1 MKLYL
6 LLFTLVFSLT
16 TLSGQSS
23 EAYFKALTSE
33 NGLTENH
40 ANCIYQDETG
50 YMWFGTFDGLNR
62 YDGYEITTFKPD
74 PNDAE
79 SLSSILIFAITGDKH
94 GNLWIGTTGGGLNYY
109 DSSTGKF
116 TVFRADESDPNSI
129 SNDIIQSL
137 FVDSKDRLWVGTNNG
152 VNLLHLEDWSPEK
165 PALFSRISIGEPN
178 QNNQVIDIFEDKDDN
193 IWLASNR
200 SLNKVTF
207 VEESWKVEA
216 VYRNKTRIFT
226 GVQSIIQLPEGQMV
240 VSNPNGIFLQ
250 NKNGEEWTNVSSEP
264 GNHLAIDS
272 TKNSLWV
279 GSLNGL
285 RRYYLSEGLSQP
297 AETYKNNPSDIN
309 SLTNNSIEDL
319 YVDKNGLVWIGTFGG
334 GVNYY
339 DPNRK
344 KFKLLNVRD
353 SGSSLSSNSVRSLNQ
368 DKDGR
373 LWIGTIGGGTDVT
386 QAAFGSDTEAQFRRI
401 NTPSRVY
408 ATMEV
413 ISDSDHYV
421 YLGAGDNPGLYRV
434 NLNDENWPVE
444 PVAGFAHAVFSMHQ
458 DQRGILWFGTYAGGL
473 SRWIPDESEPSG
485 YKITKFLQTGNQSN
499 LPSNIIRSITE
510 DLDGNLWFGTAKG
523 LVRLKS
529 SAAREDNPIFE
540 TFINEPGNS
549 SSLSHDYILS
559 LRVAPDNTLWVGT
572 FGGGLNHLTSFSEE
586 GIPNFEQ
593 FTELEGFP
601 NGVIKAIL
609 IDNDH
614 DIWASTNKGIVHLDA
629 KSKQLTTYDYGDGL
643 QSNEFQELAA
653 CRLSDGTLVFGG
665 VKGVNYFHPNDI
677 HVDQSTVKPV
687 LTGLEVLNIPVVQG
701 ASINGKVILE
711 ESLEQTSNINLR
723 HTENNF
729 SIEFSA
735 LQFES
740 PNDIRYAYQL
750 EGFNEDWIY
759 TDSDHR
765 RATYTNLP
773 YQDYVFR
780 VKASNSDGVW
790 SEEFKTLNISISP
803 PIWLEWYAKVFY
815 ALLFVLM
822 LYAFRKFSLIDV
834 KEKNRLMIEQVSQ
847 DKIRELNQLKLQFFT
862 NISHEL
868 RTPLTLITGP
878 LENMIQT
885 SKTITEDQRNKYH
898 HLMYKNA
905 KYLLRLVDQLL
916 DFRKLDQGATP
927 LQLEKRDVVKFLRDI
942 TSPFDFLASK
952 KNLTFHFLPEEEP
965 LTAWF
970 DPAIMEKI
978 LYNLLSNAFKFT
990 PEGGSVTVRV
1000 RKSMGKKS
1008 STPEKFR
1015 RYGSVAI
1022 SVEDSGVGINK
1033 NKIKSIFDRF
1043 YTSSSGEVK
1052 NREGAGIGLSYTWEL
1067 VELHRGKIDVESSPG
1082 KGSVFTVRITLDKN
1096 QYESNEF
1103 RTESTHNYL
1112 PQYDPEDF
1120 IGTSS
1125 ESSAEELELNSE
1137 VTELQQRNMLMAER
1151 EDSPLLL
1158 YIDDNADLRSF
1169 IRKGMESDFR
1179 VVAADGGRAGIELAT
1194 TAVPDF
1200 IITDL
1205 MMPDVDGMQVLKEI
1219 KNDPRTSHIP
1229 VIMLTAKDTA
1239 ESRTEGLGYGADGYQ
1254 TKPFDIGDLTQQI
1267 KNILNSR
1274 TQLHERFRKQVIT
1287 SPKEVTVTNVDEEF
1301 LQRAMD
1307 IVEENMGNTEF
1318 SVEELVREMRVSRSK
1333 LYLKLKALTG
1343 QSSSEFVRTIRLKR
1357 AVQLLEN
1364 SGYSVKEVMFMT
1376 GFNTASYFSK
1386 CFKQQ
1391 FGIVPS
1397 EYIRLHKEKAKN
1409 KETGEG

>member
-1 MKLYL
+1 MKLYFFYFSFF
-6 LLFTLVFSLT
+6 LFISSLC
-16 TLSGQSS
+16 GQSS
-23 EAYFKALTSE
+23 DAYFKALTSE
-33 NGLTENH
+33 DGLTENH

-74 PNDAE
+74 PNDSE
-79 SLSSILIFAITGDKH
+79 SLSSILIFAITGDRH

-116 TVFRADESDPNSI
+116 TVFRADESDPSSI
-129 SNDIIQSL
+129 NDDIIQSL
-137 FVDSKDRLWVGTNNG
+137 FVDKEERLWVGTTKG
-152 VNLLHLEDWSPEK
+152 VNLLDLENWSPDK
-165 PALFSRISIGEPN
+165 PALFTNINLKGPY
-178 QNNQVIDIFEDKDDN
+178 QNNQVVDFFEDEKGQ

-200 SLNKVTF
+200 SLSKLTLEKGSWN
-207 VEESWKVEA
+207 VETI
-216 VYRNKTRIFT
+216 YRTKEVPFT
-226 GVQSIIQLPEGQMV
+226 GIRSIIQLPGGEMAALNG
-240 VSNPNGIFLQ
+240 NGIFLQ
-250 NKNGEEWTNVSSEP
+250 NKEGGEWTQVASEP

-272 TKNSLWV
+272 TKASLWV

-285 RRYYLSEGLSQP
+285 KRYSISGGQLLSS
-297 AETYKNNPSDIN
+297 ETYKNNSSDIN

-319 YVDKNGLVWIGTFGG
+319 FVDKNGLVWIGTFGG

-344 KFKLLNVRD
+344 NFKLLNVRD
-353 SGSSLSSNSVRSLNQ
+353 SESSLSSNSVRSLNQ
-368 DKDGR
+368 DRDGR
-373 LWIGTIGGGTDVT
+373 IWIGTIGGGTDVT
-386 QAAFGSDTEAQFRRI
+386 QASFGSNTEATFRRI
-401 NTPSRVY
+401 EHPSRVY

-413 ISDSDHYV
+413 ISGNNHHV
-421 YLGAGDNPGLYRV
+421 YLGAGDSPGLYRV
-434 NLNDENWPVE
+434 NLNKEDWPVE
-444 PVAGFAHAVFSMHQ
+444 PVGGFTHSVFSMHQ
-458 DQRGILWFGTYAGGL
+458 DQRGILWFGTYAGGV
-473 SRWIPDESEPSG
+473 SRWIPDDSQPTG
-485 YKITKFLQTGNQSN
+485 YKTTVFREAKNQAS
-499 LPSNIIRSITE
+499 LPSNIIRSIAE

-523 LVRLKS
+523 LVRVKS
-529 SAAREDNPIFE
+529 SDAKKETPRFE
-540 TFINEPGNS
+540 TFTNEPGNS

-559 LRVAPDNTLWVGT
+559 LRVASDNSLWVGT
-572 FGGGLNHLTSFSEE
+572 FGGGLNHLTNFSED
-586 GIPNFEQ
+586 GTPNFEQ

-601 NGVIKAIL
+601 NGVVKAIL
-609 IDNDH
+609 IDNEK
-614 DIWASTNKGIVHLDA
+614 DIWASTNKGIVHLEAD
-629 KSKQLTTYDYGDGL
+629 SKKLTTYDYGDGL

-653 CRLSDGTLVFGG
+653 CRLKDGTLVFGG
-665 VKGVNYFHPNDI
+665 VKGVNYFHPDDI
-677 HVDQSTVKPV
+677 HVDPSTVKPV
-687 LTGLEVLNIPVVQG
+687 LTKLEVLNIPVVSG
-701 ASINGKVILE
+701 SSINGKVILE
-711 ESLEQTSNINLR
+711 ENLEQTTNIELR

-729 SIEFSA
+729 SLEFSA

-740 PNDIRYAYQL
+740 PNDIKYAYQL
-750 EGFNEDWIY
+750 EGFNKDWIY
-759 TDSDHR
+759 TNADHR

-773 YQDYVFR
+773 YQDYTFR

-790 SEEFKTLNISISP
+790 SEEFKMLNISISP
-803 PIWLEWYAKVFY
+803 PIWLEWYAKIFY
-815 ALLFVLM
+815 ALLFILM

-885 SKTITEDQRNKYH
+885 SKTITEGQRDKYH

-927 LQLEKRDVVKFLRDI
+927 LQLEKRDIVKFLRDI

-952 KNLTFHFLPEEEP
+952 KNLTFIFLPEEEP

-970 DPAIMEKI
+970 DSAIMEKI

-990 PEGGSVTVRV
+990 PEGGNITVRV

-1015 RYGSVAI
+1015 RYGAVAI
-1022 SVEDSGVGINK
+1022 SVEDTGVGITK
-1033 NKIKSIFDRF
+1033 NKVKSIFDRF
-1043 YTSSSGEVK
+1043 YTSSSGEIK
-1052 NREGAGIGLSYTWEL
+1052 NKEGAGIGLSYTWEL
-1067 VELHRGKIDVESSPG
+1067 VELHRGKIDVDSTPG
-1082 KGSVFTVRITLDKN
+1082 KGSAFTVRITLDKN
-1096 QYESNEF
+1096 QYEPNEF
-1103 RTESTHNYL
+1103 RTESTQNYL

-1125 ESSAEELELNSE
+1125 ESSVEELELNSE
-1137 VTELQQRNMLMAER
+1137 VTELQQRNQLMAER

-1169 IRKGMESDFR
+1169 IRRGMESDFR
-1179 VVAADGGRAGIELAT
+1179 VIAADGGRAGIELAT
-1194 TAVPDF
+1194 TAIPDF
-1200 IITDL
+1200 IVTDL
-1205 MMPDVDGMQVLKEI
+1205 MMPEVDGIQVLQEI

-1239 ESRTEGLGYGADGYQ
+1239 ESRTEGLEYGADGYL

-1274 TQLHERFRKQVIT
+1274 KQLHERFRKQVIT

-1307 IVEENMGNTEF
+1307 IVEDNMGNTEF

-1409 KETGEG
+1409 KEA